1 MDLGQLAQLTRDT
14 GIAPGYLR
22 GIESGTNLAQTVANT
37 DKARAELSRYQA
49 ETPTY
54 LQQKQQELEKAR
66 LGNLQGQ
73 ADETAGVYGAKAQES
88 VATSKQKALEAQQ
101 AWERLP
107 EEHKTKMLTAVKNKN
122 MEMLDSL
129 ETMLAQT
136 SDVPGTI
143 AWLEQQYPEVTKDST
158 WASLRQQ
165 YSKMPAQQAL
175 NFIKS
180 TKAKLASS
188 DFYGSAEGQGRM
200 ILEDQQ
206 QGNRMELER
215 LRGQQGLQEAQ
226 TRADSTSAN
235 SKMNKYEALQYWGDM
250 ARNAKTQEEYD
261 YANAQFKAIQGEQMP
276 TGTNFVTGEPEG
288 AKPKVEAPRPAHL
301 KPKDNPAAI
310 YLKGATSKED
320 FARRVKAL
328 RDKGWTKAQIE
339 AANQ

>member
-73 ADETAGVYGAKAQES
+73 ADKTAGVYGAKAQES

-143 AWLEQQYPEVTKDST
+143 AWIEQQYPEVTKDST

-215 LRGQQGLQEAQ
+215 LRGQQGLQEASV
-226 TRADSTSAN
+226 RASAAGGTKPTTEQFIVQQLKTLYPN
-235 SKMNKYEALQYWGDM
+235 ESEQQIAKRYIDYKTIQQRMEAGIIPELDVVTTTTKG
-250 ARNAKTQEEYD
+250 
-261 YANAQFKAIQGEQMP
+261 QG
-276 TGTNFVTGEPEG
+276 T
-288 AKPKVEAPRPAHL
+288 
-301 KPKDNPAAI
+301 PAAPTAPAAA
-310 YLKGATSKED
+310 KK
-320 FARRVKAL
+320 
-328 RDKGWTKAQIE
+328 WNPQTKRWE
-339 AANQ
+339 